1 MTIKLI
7 YYQATVVDIR
17 GIIFLSQLLKS
28 WYERPAGGKE
38 ESSMSLPYP
47 KVHVI
52 INPAAGQ
59 NEPIL
64 NILNDV
70 FHPAGVDW
78 DISLTHQSGDATRLA
93 AEAAASG
100 VDLVVAYGGDGTQ
113 MEVANGLLGT
123 GVPQAILPGGTGNA
137 MAHELGVSIHTR
149 EAAKLIVNSTKR
161 RAIDLAKFG
170 DRFFMLRA
178 YCGLS
183 AEDAA
188 SREQKDRLGQLAYI
202 QAALKFIR
210 EVPETH
216 YRATVDGEVI
226 EGEAL
231 IVFILNAGSIGG
243 VMGVEIPEIGD
254 VDISDGYLDLYA
266 ITKGLKPLRAISK
279 FLLNRENDVNVGV
292 YCWKGKEITIEADT
306 EQDIWI
312 DGEQGGKTP
321 FTTTVVPQALE
332 IVVPD

>member
-1 MTIKLI
+1 MT
-7 YYQATVVDIR
+7 
-17 GIIFLSQLLKS
+17 
-28 WYERPAGGKE
+28 
-38 ESSMSLPYP
+38 LPYP
-47 KVHVI
+47 KVHVV

-59 NEPIL
+59 DEPIL

-70 FHPAGVDW
+70 FHPAGVEW
-78 DISLTHQSGDATRLA
+78 DISLTHKSGDATRLA

-100 VDLVVAYGGDGTQ
+100 VDLVAAYGGDGTQ

-137 MAHELGVSIHTR
+137 MAHTLGVSIKTR
-149 EAAKLIVNSTKR
+149 EAAELIVTSTKR
-161 RAIDLAKFG
+161 RAIDLAKMG
-170 DRFFMLRA
+170 DQFFMLRA

-183 AEDAA
+183 AADAA
-188 SREQKDRLGQLAYI
+188 SREQKDRLGQLAYV

-243 VMGVEIPEIGD
+243 VMGLEIPEIGN

-266 ITKGLKPLRAISK
+266 ITKGLKPLQAISK
-279 FLLNRENDVNVGV
+279 YLFHRENDANLGV
-292 YCWKGKEITIEADT
+292 YCWQGKEIAIEAATD
-306 EQDIWI
+306 QDVWI
-312 DGEQGGKTP
+312 DGELGGKTP
-321 FTTTVVPQALE
+321 FATTVVPQALE
-332 IVVPD
+332 IVVPT